1 MISFEEFKKL
11 DLRIGKILSAEPISN
26 SKNLLKLQV
35 DFGTEKRQAIAGI
48 KQCYKPEELVN
59 RNFVFVLNLEPRK
72 IFGEESNC
80 MILAAE
86 DEKGNVVLIQPEKEI
101 EKGSKVK

>member
-1 MISFEEFKKL
+1 MISFEDFKKL
-11 DLRIGKILSAEPISN
+11 DLRVGKIINVEEILA
-26 SKNLLKLQV
+26 SKKLLKLTV

-48 KQCYKPEELVN
+48 KQYYKPEELIDKK
-59 RNFVFVLNLEPRK
+59 FVFVLNLEPRK

-86 DEKGNVVLIQPEKEI
+86 DENGNVILLQPEKDIKE
-101 EKGSKVK
+101 GSKVH